1 MANYNYRRNY
11 DEDRDPYEYYEMD
24 DREYDEKEYILRE
37 VYGTMGKDDIF
48 SREDYLEMWTEIC
61 DLFPEYDFL
70 TYLRDWEYNTYPDV
84 KVYLT
89 KFKNPSKSTLAKEK
103 EGLKEFFEEI
113 SEYADICDLNY
124 EILCTLVE
132 NGEYSYKFY
141 SADTDAKVDYEEY
154 EIYIP
159 RKNDDAETKNLNRK
173 ILEPVIHNFAT
184 YWGKL

>member
-1 MANYNYRRNY
+1 MANYNYREDY
-11 DEDRDPYEYYEMD
+11 DEIDDMD
-24 DREYDEKEYILRE
+24 YFDEKEYILGE
-37 VYGTMGKDDIF
+37 VHGTMEKDDIF

-159 RKNDDAETKNLNRK
+159 RKNDDAETKDLNRK
-173 ILEPVIHNFAT
+173 ILEPVIHNFVT

>member
-1 MANYNYRRNY
+1 MANYNYREDY
-11 DEDRDPYEYYEMD
+11 DEIDDMD
-24 DREYDEKEYILRE
+24 YFDEKEYILGE
-37 VYGTMGKDDIF
+37 VHGTMEKDDIF

-70 TYLRDWEYNTYPDV
+70 TYLRDWEYNTYPNV

-124 EILCTLVE
+124 EILCTLVD

-141 SADTDAKVDYEEY
+141 SADTDARVDYEEY

-159 RKNDDAETKNLNRK
+159 RKNDDAETKDLNRK